1 VAYAVLLLLG
11 GAAVLT
17 AGAEA
22 AIRGAGRLALDR
34 GLSPFL
40 LGALLFG
47 VDVESLGA
55 ALIAAGRG
63 QTSIAAG
70 EAFGTIVFLFS
81 AAFGAALL
89 LSRRPI
95 ESPAPNMVL
104 LPAAALAIG
113 AVALSDSV
121 VTRPEGFALV
131 AVYVLYVNLVVRES
145 RAARVAAERI
155 EREAR
160 EGPGLPIPV
169 LLVAGL
175 ALVYLGATVL
185 VSGGVRILH
194 RTSLSAGF
202 VGAAVIGALASAD
215 EVLLEVLP
223 VRRGMPD
230 LATGNLFGTVAAF
243 STGVLGLAALVRP
256 LEVDSAAASAFV
268 AAAALYAVVATVF
281 LARGR
286 AGKLTG
292 LVILAGY
299 AGWIVWASG
308 V

>member
-1 VAYAVLLLLG
+1 
-11 GAAVLT
+11 
-17 AGAEA
+17 
-22 AIRGAGRLALDR
+22 
-34 GLSPFL
+34 
-40 LGALLFG
+40 
-47 VDVESLGA
+47 
-55 ALIAAGRG
+55 
-63 QTSIAAG
+63 
-70 EAFGTIVFLFS
+70 
-81 AAFGAALL
+81 
-89 LSRRPI
+89 
-95 ESPAPNMVL
+95 
-104 LPAAALAIG
+104 
-113 AVALSDSV
+113 VALSDSV
-121 VTRPEGFALV
+121 VTRPEGFGLI

-145 RAARVAAERI
+145 RAARVASERI
-155 EREAR
+155 EREAQEAPR
-160 EGPGLPIPV
+160 LPIPV
-169 LLVAGL
+169 LLGAGL

-223 VRRGMPD
+223 VRRGLPD

-268 AAAALYAVVATVF
+268 AAAALYAIVATVF

-292 LVILAGY
+292 LVVLAGY